1 MSAAVV
7 TGSAQEPSTVLYEN
21 FSSADAFPA
30 GWEVINSTPE
40 MATLKD
46 GVFSW
51 RVASAPE
58 DFPKPLDGDK
68 MALIYQASYTDGD
81 GKRVELSQDEWL
93 VTPPIELGSNP
104 QLTFG
109 LSYIPMFLY
118 NCSNEYLDFTSDPL
132 DFKERVPATTLKVM
146 ARADEADDWDEIYDV
161 FDLWQGY
168 TLDELMSKYYSRN
181 FRDNEVSLEDYS
193 GKNIRLAFRFSGY
206 MGNAMALD
214 AVKVTTVP
222 EAGIST
228 VEADRFAGG
237 ERISVVNISGVE
249 VASFVAGR
257 EEFDSSVLAPGVYIL
272 SGATRSV
279 KIAVK

>member
-30 GWEVINSTPE
+30 DWEVINSTPE

-109 LSYIPMFLY
+109 LSYVPMFLY

-146 ARADEADDWDEIYDV
+146 ARADDADDWDEIYDV

-181 FRDNEVSLEDYS
+181 FRDNEVSLDDYS

-237 ERISVVNISGVE
+237 ERILVVNISGVE
-249 VASFVAGR
+249 VASFVSGR

>member
-21 FSSADAFPA
+21 FSSGDAFPA

-109 LSYIPMFLY
+109 LSYVPMFLY

-146 ARADEADDWDEIYDV
+146 ARADDADDWDEIYDV

-181 FRDNEVSLEDYS
+181 FRDNEVSLDDYF

-228 VEADRFAGG
+228 VEADRFAVG

>member
-1 MSAAVV
+1 
-7 TGSAQEPSTVLYEN
+7 
-21 FSSADAFPA
+21 
-30 GWEVINSTPE
+30 

-109 LSYIPMFLY
+109 LSYVPMFLY

-146 ARADEADDWDEIYDV
+146 ARADDADDWDEIYDV
-161 FDLWQGY
+161 FDIWQGY

-181 FRDNEVSLEDYS
+181 FRDNEVSLDDYS

>member
-104 QLTFG
+104 QLAFG
-109 LSYIPMFLY
+109 LSYVPMFLY

-146 ARADEADDWDEIYDV
+146 ARADDADDWDEIYDV

>member
-1 MSAAVV
+1 MSAVV
-7 TGSAQEPSTVLYEN
+7 ANISAQESAIVLYEN
-21 FSSADAFPA
+21 FSSADAFPV

-51 RVASAPE
+51 RVAPAPD
-58 DFPKPLDGDK
+58 DFPKPIDGD
-68 MALIYQASYTDGD
+68 MVALIYQASYTDGD

-93 VTPPIELGSNP
+93 ITPSIELGSDP

-109 LSYIPMFLY
+109 LSYVPMFLY

-132 DFKERVPATTLKVM
+132 DFSERVPATTLKVM
-146 ARADEADDWDEIYDV
+146 VRADGADDWDEVYDV

-168 TLDELMSKYYSRN
+168 TLDELMSKYYSRD
-181 FRDNEVSLEDYS
+181 FRDSEVDLGAYS
-193 GKNIRLAFRFSGY
+193 GKKVRLGFRFAGY

-214 AVKVTTVP
+214 AVKVTSSP
-222 EAGIST
+222 DAGINA
-228 VEADRFAGG
+228 VEADRFADG
-237 ERISVVNISGVE
+237 ERISVVSISGVE
-249 VASFVAGR
+249 VADFIAGH
-257 EEFDSSVLAPGVYIL
+257 EEFDRSMLAPGICIL
-272 SGATRSV
+272 SGATHTV